1 MLELVENHRIGK
13 PRLLRLLDEIAADS
27 WCDRSLYLAPA
38 SLTRATTQTALTRSP
53 DPHAPAIQAALR
65 AAGPSDTGIAL
76 FLAPHKAIAICPPFP
91 LASDADRAG
100 AHIAPLT
107 RLMRRQCLV
116 GVILLRLGRYA
127 VGVVRGDRLI
137 ASKTETRYVKNRHRA
152 GGQSQRRFE
161 RSRERLIRE
170 LYDKTCQTARA
181 VFQPYQDDLRYILLG
196 GESATLTAFA
206 KRCPLL
212 SRYPAQTLATRLAV
226 DRPNRKALDNIPYEI
241 WKSRAYTLQTIPTDR
256 EQAE

>member
-13 PRLLRLLDEIAADS
+13 PRLLRLLDEIAADA
-27 WCDRSLYLAPA
+27 WPQRSLYLTPQSLRLAAAAQPSPA
-38 SLTRATTQTALTRSP
+38 RSP
-53 DPHAPAIQAALR
+53 DPDAPAVQAALR
-65 AAGPSDTGIAL
+65 AIGASDTGAAL
-76 FLAPHKAIAICPPFP
+76 FLAQDKAVAICPPFP
-91 LASDADRAG
+91 LTSDADRAG
-100 AHIAPLT
+100 AHIAPLI
-107 RLMRRQCLV
+107 RLMRRQFVV

-127 VGVVRGDRLI
+127 VGVARGDRLV

-181 VFQPYQDDLRYILLG
+181 VFDPFQADLDYIALG

-206 KRCPLL
+206 KRCPLI
-212 SRYPAQTLATRLAV
+212 SRRPDRVLATRLAV
-226 DRPNRKALDNIPYEI
+226 DRPNCKALDNIPYEI
-241 WKSRAYTLQTIPTDR
+241 WKSRVYILQSVPPDDR
-256 EQAE
+256 E

>member
-13 PRLLRLLDEIAADS
+13 PRLLRLLDAIAAEG
-27 WCDRSLYLAPA
+27 WCARSLYLTPA
-38 SLTRATTQTALTRSP
+38 SLSRYAETQASPVGSP
-53 DPHAPAIQAALR
+53 DPDARAIQAALR
-65 AAGPSDTGIAL
+65 AAGTSDTGIAL
-76 FLAPHKAIAICPPFP
+76 FLGEGRAVAIRPPFP
-91 LASDADRAG
+91 LASDADMNG
-100 AHIAPLT
+100 AHIALLT
-107 RLMRRQCLV
+107 RLMRRQYLV

-127 VGVVRGDRLI
+127 VGVVRGERLV
-137 ASKTETRYVKNRHRA
+137 ASKTESRYVKNRHRA

-181 VFQPYQDDLRYILLG
+181 VFEPFQADLDYIMLG

-212 SRYPAQTLATRLAV
+212 ARQPAPTLAARLAV
-226 DRPNRKALDNIPYEI
+226 DRPNRKALDGIGYEV
-241 WKSRAYTLQTIPTDR
+241 WKSGVYMLQSVADGDC
-256 EQAE
+256 E